1 MKLVSF
7 MKNDQ
12 CYPGIVINEEV
23 IDLEK
28 WSRKHRVAP
37 VTSIIDMIK
46 NGSSLLKELENLTVE
61 STSGCSLKLET
72 VTLGP
77 CVPDPD
83 KIICVGLNYK
93 KHAVETNTLPPEH
106 PILFSKFPNS
116 LAGHQQAILIPRVTE
131 KLDYEAELVIVI
143 GKEAKNV
150 PPEKAQDFIFGYTI
164 ANDLS
169 ARDIQMRTSQW
180 LAGKSC
186 DGFCPLGPCVVT
198 KDEIRDPNF
207 LQITTTLNGE
217 LRQSS
222 NTSDMIFDCNKLVS
236 SISELMTLY
245 PGDLILTGT
254 PEGVILGYPEKDQHY
269 LKAGDEVVI
278 EIEQIGSLKN
288 SFVSE

>member
-1 MKLVSF
+1 

-12 CYPGIVINEEV
+12 CNPGILINEEV

-37 VTSIIDMIK
+37 VTSIIDIIK
-46 NGSSLLKELENLTVE
+46 NECLLNELENLTME

-72 VTLGP
+72 ITLGP
-77 CVPDPD
+77 CIPDPE

-93 KHAVETNTLPPEH
+93 KHAEETNTLPPDH
-106 PILFSKFPNS
+106 PILFSKFRNS
-116 LAGHQQAILIPRVTE
+116 LAGHKQVIDIPKVTK
-131 KLDYEAELVIVI
+131 KLDYEAELAIVI

-150 PPEKAQDFIFGYTI
+150 PPEKAQEFIFGYTI

-169 ARDIQMRTSQW
+169 ARDLQMRTTQW
-180 LAGKSC
+180 LAGKNG

-198 KDEIRDPNF
+198 KDDIMDPN
-207 LQITTTLNGE
+207 LLEITTTLNGE
-217 LRQSS
+217 RRQSS
-222 NTSDMIFDCNKLVS
+222 NTSDMIFDCMTLVS

-254 PEGVILGYPEKDQHY
+254 PEGVIHGYPEKDQHY
-269 LKAGDEVVI
+269 LKDGDEIVI

-288 SFVSE
+288 TFSS